1 MKNKIGTRT
10 LALLC
15 ALFLLL
21 GNPALA
27 VGDEDILYINDA
39 LDLRDLA
46 ARCAYDAWSEGKTVR
61 LQRDISLSGVDF
73 APIPSFGGTFE
84 GNGHKISGLNI
95 DDSVSPAGL
104 FGVIA
109 ATGIVNDLTV
119 EGVVAPGGSA
129 KRVGGVAGE
138 NRGTLNNCAFT
149 GTVDGAESV
158 GGVAGVNA
166 VTGTLRRCQ
175 ANGGVFGKGMTGG
188 IVGENH
194 GTVSFCTN
202 RAYVNTNTLD
212 PSLSFDKLEM
222 NMAAGLSGLMNPE
235 SFNITVDSGGVA
247 GYSDGSLLGSVNYG
261 SVGYQHV
268 GYNVGGVAGRS
279 SGHVSTCTNYG
290 SIYGRREVG
299 GVVGTA
305 EPHVQINVTQSSLEE
320 VRRQLDALSK
330 TVDKTVSDAESA
342 SDTIS
347 ARLTAVGGSVDAAEN
362 RAQTLTDK
370 LSDTYDAT
378 ISEVNRGS
386 DMLDNTIH
394 QLDGVTEDLIAV
406 SETTTSALDALEG
419 AMNDLNNGPG
429 GNVFDQL
436 SSAASDTQSAADR
449 LKTSAD
455 AMRAGMEAIQT
466 AVQASP
472 IDTAGISA
480 GVDQISD
487 AYESAKPALDSLK
500 SAMTHLS
507 NAMASTKAASAKLQ
521 TAMDYLGDASVQL
534 TTALRD
540 TETLLNYLDAQEKLQ
555 FPTLH
560 AKEESNA
567 LYDSLHTVS
576 NNIELLNK
584 ESKASSDIIL
594 EDVRQINR
602 QFTALMDT
610 LLDAVEDIE
619 GASASTVVKDT
630 SDEDIDAVVE
640 GKVLLCRNAGTVSGD
655 IDVGGVAG
663 AMMVYNE
670 LDPEND
676 SDSVSSRLRRR
687 YELKCVLQ
695 DCTNTG
701 AISGKRDNVGAVCG
715 SETLG
720 VIRGCEAYGSAAS
733 DGDCVGGVAG
743 FADGIVRRSWA
754 KCSLSGVK
762 YVGGIV
768 GGGKADG
775 SGLRLEGCRSLVEIT
790 EASQYVG
797 AVIGAECG
805 TLSDNRFVSDTLAGI
820 DRVSRRGAAEPI
832 AYEELL
838 TENGLPQEFRSF
850 ELSFYAND
858 ELIHAEPFR
867 YGDSFGDEVFPEIPP
882 LEGQYAHWDRTDLTN
897 LRFDTVVTA
906 VYAPSVT
913 AVASAATRSAGR
925 AAFFTEGHFTDEDAM
940 EATPAVFDFDD
951 AQFNP
956 LNRLRAYRRT
966 VLEQWQ
972 LTLPDDG
979 AESHTVRYLPPEGAE
994 KHLELY
1000 LLQNGAW
1007 TRLNA
1012 GTMGSYLTFDA
1023 PGGEAQLTVLSTAT
1037 PWWVWLMLGAFL
1049 LEVLMLLAALLIR
1062 KKTVEDPET
1071 AAQRKK
1077 KLRRL
1082 RVTLLAAT
1090 LALGVALGVVLRL
1103 APAIHNGM
1111 SIYTMLRNYG
1121 ERTDMEMELT
1131 LHTQVEDRAFDTN
1144 ATIYAMPC
1152 GDKKVSCVMWQDI
1165 PIYYCDDTLL
1175 LENGRAYRAL
1185 GVLPDYSQL
1194 LHLAAGLYNSAD
1206 VTLTEE
1212 NDVKRYHAVA
1222 EGEAAKRLLAVLLSD
1237 SAAPE
1242 TERVTLDLIVRD
1254 GELSSISAAWSGDAG
1269 AADAELVFR
1278 DSDRVR
1284 ELPQAVRSAVESG
1297 EYARADEIG
1306 EDARRLLTAWVELV
1320 TRDPLSADVTLN
1332 ADCGPL
1338 LLDETLLWQR
1348 TRAEGKTLSA
1358 LTRRGSTVYFTSDAV
1373 AASDGHLMQTGRD
1386 TLETTPAL
1394 LHLVYETLLSGSAE
1408 GTQTNS
1414 GWRYTI
1420 TPDESAMADFAA
1432 AIAPDTETLGVRFSD
1447 GTVRI
1452 DLTGGSISA
1461 VTVRCQ
1467 GSVRVVRSDVTAQL
1481 SAKLRFTD
1489 EAFPEPSA
1497 AVREALA
1504 LN

>member
-1 MKNKIGTRT
+1 MKNEFGKRV

-15 ALFLLL
+15 ALLLL
-21 GNPALA
+21 SGHAALA
-27 VGDEDILYINDA
+27 VGDGETIYISDA
-39 LDLRDLA
+39 MDLLDLA
-46 ARCAYDAWSEGKTVR
+46 ERCAYDAWSEGKTVY

-84 GNGHKISGLNI
+84 GNGHKISGVSM
-95 DDSVSPAGL
+95 DESVSPAGL

-109 ATGIVNDLTV
+109 ATGVVNDLTV
-119 EGVVAPGGSA
+119 EGTLAPGGSA
-129 KRVGGVAGE
+129 KRVGGIAGE
-138 NRGTLNNCAFT
+138 NRGTIQNCAFT

-158 GGVAGVNA
+158 GGVVGVNA

-175 ANGGVFGKGMTGG
+175 AGGGVFGKGMTGG
-188 IVGENH
+188 VVGENH

-222 NMAAGLSGLMNPE
+222 NMTAGLGGLLNPE

-247 GYSDGSLLGSVNYG
+247 GYSDGSLLGCANYG
-261 SVGYQHV
+261 GVGYQHV

-279 SGHVSTCTNYG
+279 SGHISACANYG

-305 EPHVQINVTQSSLEE
+305 EPYVRINVTRSSLEE
-320 VRRQLDALSK
+320 VRRQLDALSR
-330 TVDKTVSDAESA
+330 TVDRTVSDAERA
-342 SDTIS
+342 SDAIS
-347 ARLTAVGGSVDAAEN
+347 ARLTAVGGSVDAAES

-378 ISEVNRGS
+378 IAEVNRGS

-394 QLDGVTEDLIAV
+394 QLDGVTKDMIAV
-406 SETTTSALDALEG
+406 AETTTSALDALEG
-419 AMNDLNNGPG
+419 AMGDLNNGPG

-449 LKTSAD
+449 LKSSAD

-500 SAMTHLS
+500 SAMTHLG
-507 NAMASTKAASAKLQ
+507 NAMDSTKAASAKLQ
-521 TAMDYLGDASVQL
+521 SAMGDLETASSQL
-534 TTALRD
+534 TTALED
-540 TETLLNYLDAQEKLQ
+540 AETLLNYLDAQEKLQ
-555 FPTLH
+555 FPTLN
-560 AKEESNA
+560 AKQDSDA
-567 LYDSLHTVS
+567 LYDSLHAVS

-584 ESKASSDIIL
+584 ESKASSDIVL
-594 EDVRQINR
+594 EDVREINR

-610 LLDAVEDIE
+610 LLDAVEEIE

-630 SDEDIDAVVE
+630 SDEDIDAVIE
-640 GKVLLCRNAGTVSGD
+640 GKVLLCRNAGEVSGD

-720 VIRGCEAYGSAAS
+720 VIRGCEGYGSAAS

-768 GGGKADG
+768 GGGKAED

-790 EASQYVG
+790 EASQYAG

-805 TLSDNRFVSDTLAGI
+805 ALTGNRFVSDTLAGI

-832 AYEELL
+832 TYEELL
-838 TENGLPQEFRSF
+838 AEDGVPQKFRSF
-850 ELSFYAND
+850 ELSFYAD
-858 ELIHAEPFR
+858 GELIHAEPFR
-867 YGDSFGDEVFPEIPP
+867 YGDSFGDEIFPEIPP
-882 LEGQYAHWDRTDLTN
+882 VEGQYAHWDRTDLTN

-913 AVASAATRSAGR
+913 AVASAAARSAGR
-925 AAFFTEGHFTDEDAM
+925 AAFFTEGRFTDEDAM

-951 AQFNP
+951 TQFSP

-966 VLEQWQ
+966 VLEQWL

-979 AESHTVRYLPPEGAE
+979 AESHTVRYLPPEGAAE
-994 KHLELY
+994 HLELY
-1000 LLQNGAW
+1000 LLRNGAW
-1007 TRLNA
+1007 TRLDT
-1012 GTMGSYLTFDA
+1012 GKMGSYLTFDA
-1023 PGGEAQLTVLSTAT
+1023 SGGEVQLTVLSTAT
-1037 PWWVWLMLGAFL
+1037 PWWVWLLLGAFL
-1049 LEVLMLLAALLIR
+1049 LEALMLLAALLIR
-1062 KKTVEDPET
+1062 RKTVDDPET

-1082 RVTLLAAT
+1082 RLALLAAT
-1090 LALGVALGVVLRL
+1090 LALGIALGAVLRL

-1121 ERTDMEMELT
+1121 ERTDLETELT
-1131 LHTQVEDRAFDTN
+1131 LRTQVDGQAFDTN
-1144 ATIYAMPC
+1144 ATIYTMPC
-1152 GDKKVSCVMWQDI
+1152 GEKKVSCVMWQDI

-1175 LENGRAYRAL
+1175 LENGRAYRAS

-1194 LHLAAGLYNSAD
+1194 LHLAAGLYSSAD
-1206 VTLTEE
+1206 VTLSEE
-1212 NDVKRYHAVA
+1212 NGVKRYHAVA

-1237 SAAPE
+1237 GAAPE
-1242 TERVTLDLIVRD
+1242 TERVTLDLVVRD
-1254 GELSSISAAWSGDAG
+1254 GELFSISAAWSGDAG
-1269 AADAELVFR
+1269 DAGAELLFR
-1278 DSDRVR
+1278 DNDRTP
-1284 ELPQAVRSAVESG
+1284 ELPQAVRSTVESG
-1297 EYARADEIG
+1297 EYLNAEEIG
-1306 EDARRLLTAWVELV
+1306 ADARRLLTAWVELV

-1332 ADCGPL
+1332 VDCGPL

-1348 TRAEGKTLSA
+1348 TRMGGETLSA
-1358 LTRRGSTVYFTSDAV
+1358 LTRRGTTVYLTDDAV
-1373 AASDGHLMQTGRD
+1373 AAYDGHLMQTGRES
-1386 TLETTPAL
+1386 LETAPAL

-1408 GTQTNS
+1408 GTQTS
-1414 GWRYTI
+1414 DGWRYTI
-1420 TPDESAMADFAA
+1420 TPDEAAMAAYAA
-1432 AIAPDTETLGVRFSD
+1432 AIAPDSEALGVSFTD

-1452 DLTGGSISA
+1452 DLTGENISA
-1461 VTVRCQ
+1461 VTVRCR

-1489 EAFPEPSA
+1489 EAFPKPSA
-1497 AVREALA
+1497 AVREALEIE
-1504 LN
+1504 